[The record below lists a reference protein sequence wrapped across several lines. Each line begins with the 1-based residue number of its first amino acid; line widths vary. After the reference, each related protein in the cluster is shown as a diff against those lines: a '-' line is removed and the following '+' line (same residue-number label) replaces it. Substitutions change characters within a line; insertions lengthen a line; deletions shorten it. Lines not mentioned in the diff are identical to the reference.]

1 MTTATSTR
9 GKTEFLVTHDTS
21 SKELFDQLNE
31 LNAGKGPNTDL
42 PIHALHLSINQS
54 LDYRTNWLWYKT
66 FECSR
71 DGLNQ

>member
-31 LNAGKGPNTDL
+31 LNAGK
-42 PIHALHLSINQS
+42 
-54 LDYRTNWLWYKT
+54 
-66 FECSR
+66 
-71 DGLNQ
+71 